1 MARHNAVMSKVTV
14 SEESHTANSR
24 TVRSIV
30 GLICSG
36 TETSKHSAIPVIEK
50 GDALATSCAYGLKPS
65 VQNAYGFCPSLL
77 IMAQST

>member
-30 GLICSG
+30 GLIYSG
-36 TETSKHSAIPVIEK
+36 TETSKHSAIPIIEK
-50 GDALATSCAYGLKPS
+50 GDALATSCAYGAE
-65 VQNAYGFCPSLL
+65 AYRDLVFKMLMGFALVS
-77 IMAQST
+77 